1 MESSSSSLED
11 IARWIQPSS
20 LELLVG
26 IADHGSLSAGA
37 RAAGMA
43 QPNATR
49 ALKTLERRLGYQL
62 VARKTTGSRL
72 TAEGVLT
79 VQWARE
85 VLASLEAFA
94 DGARSLAESGAG
106 ELEFGASMTVA
117 EFLAPNW
124 IGQLHRALPQVK
136 PRMQIM
142 NSQDVIRAVQQELLG
157 LGFVETPHIPLGLKS
172 RQILQDEMLVVTSP
186 EHAWAQRQEPLSL
199 HELQSTPLIER
210 EEGSGTRAFL
220 DYIAHAERPNPVAVF
235 NSNAIICQCVAR
247 GMGPA
252 VLSHLAVESQ
262 LEQGLLVEIPFDGPA
277 LLRELRAIWPAH
289 RVLNATE
296 QKLLEI
302 SVDSKTAQG

>member
-1 MESSSSSLED
+1 
-11 IARWIQPSS
+11 
-20 LELLVG
+20 
-26 IADHGSLSAGA
+26 
-37 RAAGMA
+37 
-43 QPNATR
+43 
-49 ALKTLERRLGYQL
+49 
-62 VARKTTGSRL
+62 
-72 TAEGVLT
+72 GVLT
-79 VQWARE
+79 VQWARD

-94 DGARSLAESGAG
+94 DGARSLAESGEG

-210 EEGSGTRAFL
+210 EEGSGTRAF
-220 DYIAHAERPNPVAVF
+220 
-235 NSNAIICQCVAR
+235 
-247 GMGPA
+247 
-252 VLSHLAVESQ
+252 
-262 LEQGLLVEIPFDGPA
+262 
-277 LLRELRAIWPAH
+277 
-289 RVLNATE
+289 
-296 QKLLEI
+296 
-302 SVDSKTAQG
+302 